1 MYLLSVLTQRNVYL
15 LDRTFYYLSDECVEE
30 GVRVNITFN
39 EQKIV
44 GYVVKS
50 TKKEGSKEAIE
61 KEISIKLN

>member
-39 EQKIV
+39 EQKR
-44 GYVVKS
+44 S
-50 TKKEGSKEAIE
+50 
-61 KEISIKLN
+61 